1 MKLTLLV
8 LFCIISVSECYFE
21 FIPEYKISLY
31 PNSDIN
37 IKTNCGIIHIYRENY
52 IISTYNYNSSPILN
66 RCQNHYLF
74 ADWYDY
80 RIENLEYSNSIKWNN
95 NNSTIYIFQF
105 LNSYFKNIK
114 DIWDTVYL
122 FLNYIKLPLTRS
134 IQTANRDFLQKYT
147 NQNLNYR
154 NGTIPYKFNKD
165 IPDYNL
171 LPNGTILAILRLDGL
186 LTMEAY
192 GMGSGTG
199 HIAIIIWDNNIPY
212 VYESNDKT
220 IYWPD
225 KGIQRHTWSEWLI
238 LAQKANF
245 LVSILPLDNKYSS
258 MISESKHLTYWLESV
273 IGLPYGY
280 HNYLFGWIDTAE
292 DNFPLTLSSYFFEII
307 FSLIDRKD
315 PNISNKMWNQAL
327 SKRLNLNSNITR
339 NTVEIYEYAKIKN
352 TNFTKLIT
360 IPENDTW
367 VYNDGISMVC
377 NVFVCRVFKESG
389 IFGDISSLIQC
400 SEFQNWDTYSLNLFN
415 ETVPVFCKSQDNLP
429 FCQIMGEYRMFL
441 PGYNTKKIYPH
452 MAEKCPSLP
461 PNYIRPKYC

>member
-1 MKLTLLV
+1 
-8 LFCIISVSECYFE
+8 
-21 FIPEYKISLY
+21 
-31 PNSDIN
+31 
-37 IKTNCGIIHIYRENY
+37 
-52 IISTYNYNSSPILN
+52 
-66 RCQNHYLF
+66 
-74 ADWYDY
+74 
-80 RIENLEYSNSIKWNN
+80 
-95 NNSTIYIFQF
+95 
-105 LNSYFKNIK
+105 
-114 DIWDTVYL
+114 
-122 FLNYIKLPLTRS
+122 
-134 IQTANRDFLQKYT
+134 
-147 NQNLNYR
+147 
-154 NGTIPYKFNKD
+154 
-165 IPDYNL
+165 
-171 LPNGTILAILRLDGL
+171 L

-377 NVFVCRVFKESG
+377 NVFACRV
-389 IFGDISSLIQC
+389 
-400 SEFQNWDTYSLNLFN
+400 
-415 ETVPVFCKSQDNLP
+415 
-429 FCQIMGEYRMFL
+429 
-441 PGYNTKKIYPH
+441 
-452 MAEKCPSLP
+452 
-461 PNYIRPKYC
+461 